1 MIANPHPRI
10 SFLPAFL
17 PQTLITPACVLTFFC
32 SSCAEVNGFCYPHF
46 NSYLPPPFFSWL
58 GIWLGLR
65 ARCGENGGYVQA
77 FFLPFTWFYVEG
89 VGALLPFAF
98 LSAGVARRRCWP
110 LNINDGARFLR
121 DKRKE
126 TWWNFPY
133 SLENDLELAGNS
145 IPSIN

>member
-46 NSYLPPPFFSWL
+46 NSYLPPFSFSWL
-58 GIWLGLR
+58 ENSMAVW
-65 ARCGENGGYVQA
+65 ARCSEEGGYVEA
-77 FFLPFTWFYVEG
+77 FFFLFN
-89 VGALLPFAF
+89 LLVCRRRKGLVAF
-98 LSAGVARRRCWP
+98 CLLSAGLARRRCWP